1 MISCYI
7 LFLHIG
13 SSMLLRYAN
22 QNNYFI
28 VYISF
33 FVLVTNEVRILLT
46 KNKKIVSLIFNYLC
60 RHKVP
65 YFCFKKN

>member
-1 MISCYI
+1 MIVNFIVNLCQFKECI

-33 FVLVTNEVRILLT
+33 FVLVTNAERILLT
-46 KNKKIVSLIFNYLC
+46 KTKRLF
-60 RHKVP
+60 P
-65 YFCFKKN
+65 